1 MGYLQEKQAEAQR
14 ILDFYNYELSEEVTN
29 RKKEWEKEI
38 CKRIDKDEQDD
49 IVLDIEDYGIT
60 IEIEVEDE
68 YGCIGVSGTY
78 YTANEDIVKVAAYN
92 GEVYVEDRN
101 ENEYYIDDID
111 EKTFKQIYE
120 AVIDLTE
127 DSDYE

>member
-38 CKRIDKDEQDD
+38 CKRIDKDDED
-49 IVLDIEDYGIT
+49 IVLDIEDFGIT
-60 IEIEVEDE
+60 VEIDVRDE
-68 YGCIGVSGTY
+68 HLDEY
-78 YTANEDIVKVAAYN
+78 YTAVEDIIKVAACD

-101 ENEYYIDDID
+101 ENEYYIDDLD
-111 EKTFKQIYE
+111 ERTFKQIYE
-120 AVIDLTE
+120 AVIDLT
-127 DSDYE
+127 DSDDE

>member
-38 CKRIDKDEQDD
+38 CKRIDKDDQDD
-49 IVLDIEDYGIT
+49 IVLDIEDFGIT
-60 IEIEVEDE
+60 VEIEVRDE
-68 YGCIGVSGTY
+68 YLNENCTY
-78 YTANEDIVKVAAYN
+78 YTANEDIIKVAACD

-101 ENEYYIDDID
+101 ENEYYIDDLD
-111 EKTFKQIYE
+111 ERTFKQIYE
-120 AVIDLTE
+120 AVMELT
-127 DSDYE
+127 DSDDE

>member
-1 MGYLQEKQAEAQR
+1 MGLLQEKQAELQR
-14 ILDFYNYELSEEVTN
+14 LLDCYNYELSEEVTN

-38 CKRIDKDEQDD
+38 CKRIDKEDED
-49 IVLDIEDYGIT
+49 IVLDIEDFGIT
-60 IEIEVEDE
+60 VEIDVRDE
-68 YGCIGVSGTY
+68 HLDAY
-78 YTANEDIVKVAAYN
+78 YTAVEDIIKVAACN

-120 AVIDLTE
+120 AVIDLT
-127 DSDYE
+127 DSDNE

>member
-14 ILDFYNYELSEEVTN
+14 LLDFYNYELSEEVTN

-38 CKRIDKDEQDD
+38 CKRIDKDDD
-49 IVLDIEDYGIT
+49 IVLDIEDFGIT
-60 IEIEVEDE
+60 VEIDVRDE
-68 YGCIGVSGTY
+68 HLNVY
-78 YTANEDIVKVAAYN
+78 YTAVEDIIKVAACN

-101 ENEYYIDDID
+101 ENEYYIDDLD
-111 EKTFKQIYE
+111 ERTFKQIYE
-120 AVIDLTE
+120 AVIDLT

>member
-14 ILDFYNYELSEEVTN
+14 ILDFYNYELSEEVNN

-38 CKRIDKDEQDD
+38 CKRIDKDDED
-49 IVLDIEDYGIT
+49 IVLDIEDFGIT
-60 IEIEVEDE
+60 VEIDVRDE
-68 YGCIGVSGTY
+68 HLDEY
-78 YTANEDIVKVAAYN
+78 YTAVEDIIKVAACD

-101 ENEYYIDDID
+101 ENEYYIDDLD
-111 EKTFKQIYE
+111 ERTFKQIYE
-120 AVIDLTE
+120 AVIDLT